1 MSFNPATTSTPVS
14 AAPLHGMRRA
24 DFPADFRWGCS
35 TSAYQI
41 EGAARLDGRAESI
54 WDRFCSEGG
63 HIRDGSSGAVACDH
77 YHRWPEDLD
86 LAAQLGLSAYR
97 FSIAWPRV
105 LPSGLAGPPNSKG
118 LDFYSRLIDGM
129 LARGLEPWATLYHW
143 DLPQRLQDAGGWAHR
158 DTVDE
163 FAVFAD
169 VVSRRFGDRVRH
181 WITHNEPW
189 CSAFIGCYEGVHAPG
204 LRDWR
209 AALQACHHLLLS
221 HGRAVRVL
229 RANRSDARVG
239 IALSLHPNT
248 SASDSAADIAAM
260 RRYDGLRNRWF
271 LDPLYGRGYP
281 ADIWALCGA
290 DAPQVASDDLATI
303 AGATDFLGV
312 NYYFPETVAHA
323 PQDGPLSARVVVTPG
338 VERTDLG
345 WEVSPDGLLVLLERL
360 RREYGVPEIYITENG
375 SSYED
380 HPAPDGSI
388 ADAQRCRYLQH
399 HLLAVREAIARGV
412 PVKGYFAWTL
422 MDNFEWAEGYTRRFG
437 LVHVDFDTQRRQL
450 KHSGAWYRDFLRG

>member
-1 MSFNPATTSTPVS
+1 MSFNPATSGASVS
-14 AAPLHGMRRA
+14 AATLQDLRRA
-24 DFPADFRWGCS
+24 DFPAGFRWGCS

-41 EGAARLDGRAESI
+41 EGAASLDGRAESI
-54 WDRFCSEGG
+54 WDRFCSERGR
-63 HIRDGSSGAVACDH
+63 IRDGSSGAVACDH

-143 DLPQRLQDAGGWAHR
+143 DLPQRLQDAGGWTHR
-158 DTVDE
+158 DTVAE

-204 LRDWR
+204 LRNWR

-221 HGRAVRVL
+221 HGRAIRVL
-229 RANRSDARVG
+229 RANRGDAHLG
-239 IALSLHPNT
+239 IALSLHPHT
-248 SASDSAADIAAM
+248 SASDSPADIAAT

-271 LDPLYGRGYP
+271 LEP
-281 ADIWALCGA
+281 
-290 DAPQVASDDLATI
+290 
-303 AGATDFLGV
+303 
-312 NYYFPETVAHA
+312 
-323 PQDGPLSARVVVTPG
+323 
-338 VERTDLG
+338 
-345 WEVSPDGLLVLLERL
+345 L
-360 RREYGVPEIYITENG
+360 RREYGASEIYITENG

-380 HPAPDGSI
+380 HPAPDGSV

-450 KHSGAWYRDFLRG
+450 KHSGAWYSKFLRG

>member
-1 MSFNPATTSTPVS
+1 LTAGLNRSGIAS
-14 AAPLHGMRRA
+14 A
-24 DFPADFRWGCS
+24 
-35 TSAYQI
+35 
-41 EGAARLDGRAESI
+41 
-54 WDRFCSEGG
+54 SEGG

-118 LDFYSRLIDGM
+118 LDFYSRLDRRHVG
-129 LARGLEPWATLYHW
+129 AWAGTLGDPLSL

-158 DTVDE
+158 DTVAE

-239 IALSLHPNT
+239 IAPQPPPEHQCERF
-248 SASDSAADIAAM
+248 
-260 RRYDGLRNRWF
+260 RRGH
-271 LDPLYGRGYP
+271 RG
-281 ADIWALCGA
+281 
-290 DAPQVASDDLATI
+290 
-303 AGATDFLGV
+303 
-312 NYYFPETVAHA
+312 HA
-323 PQDGPLSARVVVTPG
+323 PL
-338 VERTDLG
+338 
-345 WEVSPDGLLVLLERL
+345 
-360 RREYGVPEIYITENG
+360 
-375 SSYED
+375 
-380 HPAPDGSI
+380 
-388 ADAQRCRYLQH
+388 
-399 HLLAVREAIARGV
+399 
-412 PVKGYFAWTL
+412 
-422 MDNFEWAEGYTRRFG
+422 
-437 LVHVDFDTQRRQL
+437 
-450 KHSGAWYRDFLRG
+450 